1 MQEYQLDFITYCVGN
16 LSERLNMSASKV
28 YKMLHSSGVLDGYI
42 VPCYDV
48 LHTFSKDYIMNDL
61 IELLKKRGTL
71 AWNCI
76 THQIVSLSRR
86 MYITHAICLILEK
99 VSILLR
105 LKNKRG
111 SIRNAFCIEIRTHR
125 EIVQRAERTF
135 FRKLIGVLLW
145 LVCLQN
151 G

>member
-71 AWNCI
+71 A
-76 THQIVSLSRR
+76 
-86 MYITHAICLILEK
+86 
-99 VSILLR
+99 
-105 LKNKRG
+105 
-111 SIRNAFCIEIRTHR
+111 
-125 EIVQRAERTF
+125 
-135 FRKLIGVLLW
+135 
-145 LVCLQN
+145 
-151 G
+151 